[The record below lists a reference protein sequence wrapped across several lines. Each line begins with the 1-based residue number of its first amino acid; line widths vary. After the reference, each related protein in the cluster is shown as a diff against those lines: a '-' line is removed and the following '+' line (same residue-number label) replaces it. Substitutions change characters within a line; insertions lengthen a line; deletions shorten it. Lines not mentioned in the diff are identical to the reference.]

1 MPAPAVYL
9 DHAAT
14 TPVARE
20 VLAAMQPY
28 FADEYGNP
36 SSIHTLGQRGE
47 AAVEWA
53 RAEVA
58 AVLGCPAQDVIFTSG
73 GSESDNLALRGAAF
87 ASREL
92 RSGTRLLTTPVEHPA
107 VLRTAEALALLHG
120 FSLELLPVD
129 RHGQVD
135 PDDLRR
141 RLTPDTA
148 VVSVIHANNEI
159 GTLNP
164 VADLARLCAER
175 EIPFHTDAVQGAA
188 HLDLRELTQWP
199 ALISIGG
206 HKLYGPKG
214 VGVLRRPPQV
224 PLLSE
229 ITGGGQEHAL
239 RAGTHNVP
247 LIVGMAT
254 ALRLATETRPADYA
268 HHSGLRDRILAQVP
282 AEVPQA
288 IITGHPRQRLPNH
301 ASFCFHRLDGN
312 ALVAALDRSGFACSS
327 GSACKT
333 GDPTPSGV
341 LLALGLAPEWALGS
355 LRVTVGRSTQPG
367 EVDRFLSVLPR
378 VIQALRAA
386 GAN

>member
-36 SSIHTLGQRGE
+36 SSIHALGQRGE

-73 GSESDNLALRGAAF
+73 GSESDNLALRGTAF

-92 RSGTRLLTTPVEHPA
+92 RGATRLLTTPVEHPA
-107 VLRTAEALALLHG
+107 VLRTAEALALHHG

-175 EIPFHTDAVQGAA
+175 GIPFHTDAVQGAA
-188 HLDLRELTQWP
+188 HFDLHELTQWP

-214 VGVLRRPPQV
+214 VGVLRCPPQA

-247 LIVGMAT
+247 LIVGMAA
-254 ALRLATETRPADYA
+254 ALTLASNTRPADHA

-288 IITGHPRQRLPNH
+288 ILTGHPRQRLPNH

-367 EVDRFLSVLPR
+367 EVDSFLSVLPR
-378 VIQALRAA
+378 LVQALRAA

>member
-1 MPAPAVYL
+1 MPAPAAYL

-14 TPVARE
+14 TPVALE

-28 FADEYGNP
+28 FAAEYGNP
-36 SSIHTLGQRGE
+36 SSIHALGQRGE

-58 AVLGCPAQDVIFTSG
+58 AVLGCPAQEVIFTSG
-73 GSESDNLALRGAAF
+73 GSESDNLALRGTAF
-87 ASREL
+87 ASRE
-92 RSGTRLLTTPVEHPA
+92 RRRASRVLTTPVEHPA
-107 VLRTAEALALLHG
+107 VQRTAEALARHHG

-129 RHGQVD
+129 SLGQVD

-148 VVSVIHANNEI
+148 LVSVIHANNEI

-175 EIPFHTDAVQGAA
+175 EIPFHTDAVQAAA
-188 HLDLRELTQWP
+188 HLDLHELTQGP

-214 VGVLRRPPQV
+214 IGVLRRPPQV
-224 PLLSE
+224 ALLPE
-229 ITGGGQEHAL
+229 ITGGGQEHGL

-247 LIVGMAT
+247 LIIGMAT
-254 ALRLATETRPADYA
+254 ALKLAALSRPADHA
-268 HHSGLRDRILAQVP
+268 RHSGLRDRILAGVP
-282 AEVPQA
+282 AQIPQA
-288 IITGHPRQRLPNH
+288 IITGHPVQRLPNH
-301 ASFCFHRLDGN
+301 ASFCIHRLDGN
-312 ALVAALDRSGFACSS
+312 ALIAALDRNGFACSS

-341 LLALGLAPEWALGS
+341 LLALGLDPQWALGS
-355 LRVTVGRSTQPG
+355 LRVTVGRGTLPG
-367 EVDRFLSVLPR
+367 EIDEFLNVLPR
-378 VIQALRAA
+378 VIQDLRAA

>member
-36 SSIHTLGQRGE
+36 SSIHMLGQRGE

-92 RSGTRLLTTPVEHPA
+92 RSATCVLTTPVEHPA
-107 VLRTAEALALLHG
+107 VLRTAEALARHHG

-135 PDDLRR
+135 PDDLCR
-141 RLTPDTA
+141 RLTRDTA
-148 VVSVIHANNEI
+148 VVSVIYANNEI

-188 HLDLRELTQWP
+188 HLDLHELTQWP
-199 ALISIGG
+199 GLISIGG

-254 ALRLATETRPADYA
+254 ALRLAAETRPADLV
-268 HHSGLRDRILAQVP
+268 HHSGLRDRILAQVL
-282 AEVPQA
+282 ADVPQA

-355 LRVTVGRSTQPG
+355 LRVTVGRSTQLG
-367 EVDRFLSVLPR
+367 EVDGFLSVLPR

>member
-36 SSIHTLGQRGE
+36 SSIHALGQRGE

-58 AVLGCPAQDVIFTSG
+58 AVLGCPEQEVIFTSG
-73 GSESDNLALRGAAF
+73 GSESDNLALRGTAL

-92 RSGTRLLTTPVEHPA
+92 RRATRVLTTPVEHPA
-107 VLRTAEALALLHG
+107 VLRTAEALARHHG
-120 FSLELLPVD
+120 FSLDLLPID
-129 RHGQVD
+129 SHGQLD

-141 RLTPDTA
+141 RLTPDIA

-188 HLDLRELTQWP
+188 HLDLHELTQWP

-229 ITGGGQEHAL
+229 ITGGGQEHGL

-254 ALRLATETRPADYA
+254 ALRLAAETRPADYA
-268 HHSGLRDRILAQVP
+268 HHSGLRDQILARVP

-288 IITGHPRQRLPNH
+288 IITGHPLQRLPNH

-367 EVDRFLSVLPR
+367 EVDGLLSVLPR
-378 VIQALRAA
+378 LVQTLRAA